1 MQLALYLGQYNQT
14 YKGGKAVLKRLIWM
28 GSLFYLLMGAIKV
41 TVAAIVTVLLPLYD
55 RDYTDA
61 GALIFIEFGASII
74 GMLIQPWL
82 ANRISKKTML
92 HIGAIGVA
100 ICYIVIAFLPPWSIL
115 IVGIAIAGFLGG
127 IIESVIAAV
136 ILEGLQSNAA
146 IAMSRLEIAFGV
158 GSLLFP
164 LAIGM
169 LVRSG
174 LWNYALLGIAV
185 YCIFLSLFVRFSRFE
200 GVEPLF
206 LPRHLTDLPHVVP
219 ATAASSGP
227 VGAVVAAAATNHPSA
242 RLKRLWVGGSL
253 LLPSFVFLF
262 FLYGATDIGLVNYLP
277 SLMLETGMADAG
289 TAPISVTVFWAA
301 MIVGRMFAGYEAE
314 RIGYRRY
321 LFIHWSSM
329 IVLLS
334 LFALNRNPVISY
346 ILIVL
351 LGLMLSGLYVVTLVY
366 MKKLMP
372 KNIARNTSIVM
383 AGCAIGGGLFSV
395 VAGRMLDTVSPS
407 YVQWMMAIVALFSL
421 ITYVLYAKESNMQIE
436 QTELAPNEGTINS

>member
-1 MQLALYLGQYNQT
+1 
-14 YKGGKAVLKRLIWM
+14 M

-41 TVAAIVTVLLPLYD
+41 TVAAIVTVLLPLYG

-61 GALIFIEFGASII
+61 GALIFIEFGASIV

-92 HIGAIGVA
+92 HICCIGVA
-100 ICYIVIAFLPPWSIL
+100 ISYILIAFLPPWSIL
-115 IVGIAIAGFLGG
+115 IIGIAVAGMLGG
-127 IIESVIAAV
+127 IIESVIASV

-169 LVRSG
+169 LIRSG
-174 LWNYALLGIAV
+174 LWNYALFGVAV
-185 YCIFLSLFVRFSRFE
+185 YCIFLSLFVRFTRFE
-200 GVEPLF
+200 GVEQLF
-206 LPRHLTDLPHVVP
+206 LPRHLTELPHAVP

-253 LLPSFVFLF
+253 LLPAFVILF

-277 SLMLETGMADAG
+277 SLMLETGMADAA

-301 MIVGRMFAGYEAE
+301 MIIGRMIAGYEAE

-321 LFIHWSSM
+321 LFIHWISM

-334 LFALNRNPVISY
+334 LFALNRSSAIGY
-346 ILIVL
+346 LLIVL

-383 AGCAIGGGLFSV
+383 AGGAIGGGLFSV
-395 VAGRMLDTVSPS
+395 IAGRMLDTLSPS
-407 YVQWMMAIVALFSL
+407 YVQWLMAIIALCSL
-421 ITYVLYAKESNMQIE
+421 VIYIVYAKESNMQKE
-436 QTELAPNEGTINS
+436 QTVLEHAHGSVK